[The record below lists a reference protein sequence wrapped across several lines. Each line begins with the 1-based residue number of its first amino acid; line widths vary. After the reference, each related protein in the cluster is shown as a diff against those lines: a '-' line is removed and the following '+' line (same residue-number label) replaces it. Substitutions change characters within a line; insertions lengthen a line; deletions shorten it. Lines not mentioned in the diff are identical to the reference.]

1 MTASAEFIELIEK
14 ELSKKRYSNRT
25 VSAYVMCIRQLA
37 AYFDE
42 TPPTEIS
49 ETQLREYFAY
59 LSGRKRS
66 AASSIK
72 QVWHAADWF
81 FNDYLKKGYDLTS
94 IPTPVATRDVPEIL
108 TQSEVLSLLNSI
120 KNSRA
125 KAALALIYSIGLDL
139 TEAVQLKL
147 SDVDFTNKKVRV
159 KILRRKGVRNAVLS
173 DHACKL
179 LKEYIEQ
186 YKPVKWLFEGRE
198 KGTPYS
204 KDAIQK
210 AFRTAA
216 RANGI
221 TKRVSVRSLR
231 YSYVKHLEQQGV
243 PLISILREMGIMTEK
258 TFTFFSLIGHEDKV
272 IGYSP
277 LDALI
282 ENKEKGKVDVA
293 SLRRILLTAQSKEE
307 QDYLTEAIICV
318 QAGAYRA
325 GVIFAWMVAIRN
337 IQNKCLRHSTTIV
350 NASLKKFDA
359 KAREVKDIDDFA
371 YVKDSVVLEACQD
384 LGIFD
389 KNEKAILVECL
400 GLRNKC
406 GHPGKYA
413 PQPLKVAAFI
423 EDLIAIVFAKP

>member
-1 MTASAEFIELIEK
+1 M
-14 ELSKKRYSNRT
+14 
-25 VSAYVMCIRQLA
+25 
-37 AYFDE
+37 
-42 TPPTEIS
+42 
-49 ETQLREYFAY
+49 
-59 LSGRKRS
+59 
-66 AASSIK
+66 
-72 QVWHAADWF
+72 
-81 FNDYLKKGYDLTS
+81 
-94 IPTPVATRDVPEIL
+94 
-108 TQSEVLSLLNSI
+108 
-120 KNSRA
+120 
-125 KAALALIYSIGLDL
+125 
-139 TEAVQLKL
+139 KL

-173 DHACKL
+173 NHTRVNCSKRF
-179 LKEYIEQ
+179 IEQ

-243 PLISILREMGIMTEK
+243 SLISILREMGIMTEK
-258 TFTFFSLIGHEDKV
+258 TFTFFGLIGHEDKV
-272 IGYSP
+272 IGYDP

-282 ENKEKGKVDVA
+282 EDKEKGKVDVV
-293 SLRRILLTAQSKEE
+293 SLRRILLTVQSKEE

-318 QAGAYRA
+318 QAGAYSRS
-325 GVIFAWMVAIRN
+325 IFTWMVALRN
-337 IQNKCLRHSTTIV
+337 IQNKCLRHSSTIV
-350 NASLKKFDA
+350 NTSLKKFDA
-359 KAREVKDIDDFA
+359 KAREVKDLDDFA
-371 YVKDSVVLEACQD
+371 YIKDSIVLEACQD

-406 GHPGKYA
+406 GHPGKYT
-413 PQPLKVAAFI
+413 PQPLRVAAFI
-423 EDLIAIVFAKP
+423 EDLIAVVFAKP